1 MADAWKTYA
10 VEFRGGLISNLSPLQ
25 QGLNAPG
32 SARILRNFE
41 PSVEGGYR
49 RIEGYDKYDSNLIP
63 PYGAPKVH
71 GAGQSGTSLT
81 IANCHQTPVA
91 ADILTFTGGAVD
103 GASQS
108 GTSLAVDGLNVKPSA
123 NDTFTIAG
131 DSTVYT
137 ISGATNLS
145 GSDSTLTIT
154 PALAVTPADDA
165 VLSFRYTIA
174 AGGVVFAAATNRAA
188 LTLSQTMVVNPSD
201 QDDIVFVSTTLNYL
215 TLGVASWES
224 QAIVAKND
232 DIFSTTGTGFTK
244 INVPNYGTT
253 LVNGASQTGTS
264 LIVDGLTAAPQAQDQ
279 FTIAGVAK
287 IYTVTATATV
297 SSGGSTLSID
307 PALASSPA
315 DNAVITFISTSREG
329 ASRTRFAKYNYNGTQ
344 KIAIVDG
351 TNAPATYDTSLF
363 IALNDAPADVKGAAF
378 ISNFKNALFFGKGTI
393 LNFTAPYT
401 DSDFSV
407 ANGAGS
413 INVGSPITGL
423 EVFRD
428 QLIIFTE
435 VSIQRLVGNTIA
447 DFTLQPVTNDLGC
460 IESDTIQ
467 EVGGDIM
474 FLAPDGLRLLSATDR
489 IGDFGLGVVSKNIQ
503 DDLVTFISTNT
514 NFTSC
519 VVREKSQY
527 RIFGYNN
534 NITQENAQG
543 ILATQFAEQGG
554 ANMQYA
560 ETRGIRAFVADSN
573 YHLNSEVIL
582 FSNNDGYL
590 YQMESGSDFDGTAIT
605 ISFATPFIPIED
617 PRVRKTFYKI
627 FLYTDPQG
635 SVAFDL
641 SLKLDFDEAGTVQP
655 APISI
660 QNVQGVVGFFGTGVF
675 GTTTYGAKL
684 IKLFESQVVGSGFA
698 VSFLF
703 DSATQ
708 APPFSLD
715 ALTVEYAT
723 NARR

>member
-25 QGLNAPG
+25 QGINAPG

-49 RIEGYDKYDSNLIP
+49 RIEGYDKYDSDLIP

-71 GAGQSGTSLT
+71 GASQSGTSLV
-81 IANCHQTPVA
+81 IANIHQTPVA
-91 ADILTFTGGAVD
+91 GDVLSFAGGAVD

-108 GTSLAVDGLNVKPSA
+108 GTSLAVDGLDVKPSA

-137 ISGATNLS
+137 VSSATNLA

-154 PALAVTPADDA
+154 PTLAATPADDA

-174 AGGVVFAAATNRAA
+174 AGGVIFAAATNRAT
-188 LTLSQTMVVNPSD
+188 LTLSQTMVHNPSD
-201 QDDIVFVSTTLNYL
+201 QDDVTFVSTTLSYL
-215 TLGVASWES
+215 ALGVASWES
-224 QAIVAKND
+224 SAIIAKND
-232 DIFSTTGTGFTK
+232 DIFRSAGTGFTK

-253 LVNGASQTGTS
+253 LVNGASQTGSS

-315 DNAVITFISTSREG
+315 DDAAITFISTSREG
-329 ASRTRFAKYNYNGTQ
+329 ASRTRFAKYNFNGTQ
-344 KIAIVDG
+344 KIALVDG
-351 TNAPATYDTSLF
+351 ANAPATYDTALF
-363 IALNDAPADVKGAAF
+363 TALNDAPADVKGASF
-378 ISNFKNALFFGKGTI
+378 ISNFKNALFFGKGTT

-447 DFTLQPVTNDLGC
+447 DFTLQPVTNDIGC

-467 EVGGDIM
+467 EVGGDVM

-489 IGDFGLGVVSKNIQ
+489 IGDFGLGVVSKNH
-503 DDLVTFISTNT
+503 
-514 NFTSC
+514 
-519 VVREKSQY
+519 
-527 RIFGYNN
+527 
-534 NITQENAQG
+534 NIEYLDIII
-543 ILATQFAEQGG
+543 ILPKK
-554 ANMQYA
+554 M
-560 ETRGIRAFVADSN
+560 
-573 YHLNSEVIL
+573 
-582 FSNNDGYL
+582 
-590 YQMESGSDFDGTAIT
+590 
-605 ISFATPFIPIED
+605 
-617 PRVRKTFYKI
+617 
-627 FLYTDPQG
+627 
-635 SVAFDL
+635 
-641 SLKLDFDEAGTVQP
+641 LKEF
-655 APISI
+655 
-660 QNVQGVVGFFGTGVF
+660 
-675 GTTTYGAKL
+675 
-684 IKLFESQVVGSGFA
+684 
-698 VSFLF
+698 
-703 DSATQ
+703 
-708 APPFSLD
+708 
-715 ALTVEYAT
+715 
-723 NARR
+723 

>member
-1 MADAWKTYA
+1 LADAWKTYA

>member
-91 ADILTFTGGAVD
+91 ADVLTFTGGAVD

-154 PALAVTPADDA
+154 PALATTPADDA

-279 FTIAGVAK
+279 FTIAGIAK
-287 IYTVTATATV
+287 IYTVTSTATV

-315 DNAVITFISTSREG
+315 DDAVITFISTSREG

-351 TNAPATYDTSLF
+351 INAPATYDTSTF
-363 IALNDAPADVKGAAF
+363 TALNDAPADVKGAAF
-378 ISNFKNALFFGKGTI
+378 ICNFKNALFFGKGTI

-401 DSDFSV
+401 DSDFSA

-554 ANMQYA
+554 VNMQYA

-573 YHLNSEVIL
+573 YHLNSEIIL

>member
-1 MADAWKTYA
+1 LADAWKTYA

-49 RIEGYDKYDSNLIP
+49 RIEGYDKYDSDLIP

-71 GAGQSGTSLT
+71 GASQSGTTL
-81 IANCHQTPVA
+81 IIGNIHQTPVA
-91 ADILTFTGGAVD
+91 GDILTFAGGLVD

-108 GTSLAVDGLNVKPSA
+108 GTSLTVDGLDVRPSA
-123 NDTFTIAG
+123 NDTFTIDG
-131 DSTVYT
+131 DTTVYT
-137 ISGATNLS
+137 ISSATALS
-145 GSDSTLTIT
+145 STESTLTLSSALVAT
-154 PALAVTPADDA
+154 PANNAVI
-165 VLSFRYTIA
+165 SFRYTIA
-174 AGGVVFAAATNRAA
+174 AGGVSFAAATNRAT
-188 LTLSQTMVVNPSD
+188 LTLSQTMLHNPSD
-201 QDDIVFVSTTLNYL
+201 QDNVTFVSTTLNYL

-279 FTIAGVAK
+279 FTIAGIEK

-315 DNAVITFISTSREG
+315 DNAALTFISTSREG
-329 ASRTRFAKYNYNGTQ
+329 ATRTRFAKYNFNGTQ
-344 KIAIVDG
+344 KIALVDG

-363 IALNDAPADVKGAAF
+363 TALNDAPADVKGAAF
-378 ISNFKNALFFGKGTI
+378 IANFKNALFFGKGTI

>member
-363 IALNDAPADVKGAAF
+363 TALNDAPADVKGAAF

-684 IKLFESQVVGSGFA
+684 VKLFESQVVGSGFA

>member
-1 MADAWKTYA
+1 
-10 VEFRGGLISNLSPLQ
+10 
-25 QGLNAPG
+25 
-32 SARILRNFE
+32 
-41 PSVEGGYR
+41 
-49 RIEGYDKYDSNLIP
+49 
-63 PYGAPKVH
+63 
-71 GAGQSGTSLT
+71 
-81 IANCHQTPVA
+81 
-91 ADILTFTGGAVD
+91 
-103 GASQS
+103 
-108 GTSLAVDGLNVKPSA
+108 
-123 NDTFTIAG
+123 
-131 DSTVYT
+131 
-137 ISGATNLS
+137 
-145 GSDSTLTIT
+145 
-154 PALAVTPADDA
+154 
-165 VLSFRYTIA
+165 
-174 AGGVVFAAATNRAA
+174 
-188 LTLSQTMVVNPSD
+188 
-201 QDDIVFVSTTLNYL
+201 
-215 TLGVASWES
+215 
-224 QAIVAKND
+224 
-232 DIFSTTGTGFTK
+232 
-244 INVPNYGTT
+244 
-253 LVNGASQTGTS
+253 
-264 LIVDGLTAAPQAQDQ
+264 
-279 FTIAGVAK
+279 
-287 IYTVTATATV
+287 
-297 SSGGSTLSID
+297 
-307 PALASSPA
+307 
-315 DNAVITFISTSREG
+315 
-329 ASRTRFAKYNYNGTQ
+329 
-344 KIAIVDG
+344 
-351 TNAPATYDTSLF
+351 
-363 IALNDAPADVKGAAF
+363 
-378 ISNFKNALFFGKGTI
+378 
-393 LNFTAPYT
+393 
-401 DSDFSV
+401 
-407 ANGAGS
+407 
-413 INVGSPITGL
+413 
-423 EVFRD
+423 
-428 QLIIFTE
+428 
-435 VSIQRLVGNTIA
+435 
-447 DFTLQPVTNDLGC
+447 LQPVTNDLGC

-467 EVGGDIM
+467 EVGGDVM

-641 SLKLDFDEAGTVQP
+641 SLKLDFDEAGTIQP
-655 APISI
+655 APINI
-660 QNVQGVVGFFGTGVF
+660 QNVQGTVGFFGSGVF

-684 IKLFESQVVGSGFA
+684 VKLFESQVVGSGFA

>member
-91 ADILTFTGGAVD
+91 ADVLTFTGGAVD

-154 PALAVTPADDA
+154 PALATTPADDT

-244 INVPNYGTT
+244 INVPDYGTT

-279 FTIAGVAK
+279 FTIAGIAK
-287 IYTVTATATV
+287 IYTVTSTATV
-297 SSGGSTLSID
+297 SSGGSTLSIN

-315 DNAVITFISTSREG
+315 DDAVITFISTSREG

-351 TNAPATYDTSLF
+351 INAPATYDTSTF
-363 IALNDAPADVKGAAF
+363 TALNDAPADVKGAAF
-378 ISNFKNALFFGKGTI
+378 ICNFKNALFFGKGTI

-401 DSDFSV
+401 DSDFSA

-554 ANMQYA
+554 VNMQYS

>member
-1 MADAWKTYA
+1 LADAWKTYA

-49 RIEGYDKYDSNLIP
+49 RIEGYEKYDSNLIP

-91 ADILTFTGGAVD
+91 ADVLTFTGGAVD

-123 NDTFTIAG
+123 NDTFTISG

-145 GSDSTLTIT
+145 GSDSTLTIA
-154 PALAVTPADDA
+154 PALAATPADDA

-297 SSGGSTLSID
+297 SSGGSTLSIN

-329 ASRTRFAKYNYNGTQ
+329 ASRTRFVKYNYSGTQ

-351 TNAPATYDTSLF
+351 ANAPATYDTSTF
-363 IALNDAPADVKGAAF
+363 TALNDAPADVKGAAF
-378 ISNFKNALFFGKGTI
+378 IANFKNALFFGKGTI

-684 IKLFESQVVGSGFA
+684 VKLFESQVVGSGFA

>member
-91 ADILTFTGGAVD
+91 ADVLTFTGGAVD

-363 IALNDAPADVKGAAF
+363 TALNDAPADVKGAAF

-684 IKLFESQVVGSGFA
+684 VKLFESQVVGSGFA